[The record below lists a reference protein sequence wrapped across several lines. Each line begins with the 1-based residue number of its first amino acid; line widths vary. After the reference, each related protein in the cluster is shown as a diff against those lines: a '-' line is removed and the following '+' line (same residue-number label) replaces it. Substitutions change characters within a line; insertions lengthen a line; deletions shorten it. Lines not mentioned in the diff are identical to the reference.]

1 MWELLD
7 FGFWIL
13 DFGGGVVEWLFET
26 VAGKVSIAALWLA
39 IVGLAAV
46 VADRFAPPGSEWV
59 RKVVHIGTGNIILL
73 AWALEIPG
81 WIGVSAGVF
90 FAGVTVLS
98 NWFQLLPRIDNV
110 GRRSFG
116 TFFYA
121 VSIAVLVGWFWGIG
135 RPEFGVLGI
144 LVMTW
149 GDGLAGVIGKRFG
162 RHPYVLWDMKKSWEG
177 TLTMAIVSTIVCLL
191 VLGVSIGF
199 SSSMILIA
207 LTVGLCSAGLEAFS
221 KFGIDNLTVPIA
233 AAAIAYA
240 LVLRL

>member
-1 MWELLD
+1 
-7 FGFWIL
+7 
-13 DFGGGVVEWLFET
+13 VVEWLLET
-26 VAGKVSIAALWLA
+26 VVGKVSIAAAWLA
-39 IVGLAAV
+39 IVGLGAV
-46 VADRFAPPGSEWV
+46 VADRFAPPGSELV
-59 RKVVHIGTGNIILL
+59 RKVVHIGTGNIVLL
-73 AWALEIPG
+73 AWWLEIPG
-81 WIGVSAGVF
+81 WIGVSAGIF
-90 FAGVTVLS
+90 FALVTLLS

-110 GRRSFG
+110 GRQSFG

-121 VSIAVLVGWFWGIG
+121 VSIAVLVGWFWSVG

-162 RHPYVLWDMKKSWEG
+162 KHPYVLWDMKKSWEG

-191 VLGVSIGF
+191 ILGGTIGF
-199 SSSMILIA
+199 SFSVVLIA
-207 LTVGLCSAGLEAFS
+207 FTVGIFSAGLEAFS

-240 LVLRL
+240 LVLRS

>member
-1 MWELLD
+1 M
-7 FGFWIL
+7 
-13 DFGGGVVEWLFET
+13 EWFFET
-26 VAGKVSIAALWLA
+26 VMGKVSIAALWLA

-90 FAGVTVLS
+90 FAGVTLLS

-110 GRRSFG
+110 GRKSFG

-162 RHPYVLWDMKKSWEG
+162 KHPYVLWDMKKSWEG
-177 TLTMAIVSTIVCLL
+177 TITMAIVSTIVCLL
-191 VLGVSIGF
+191 VLRTSIEF
-199 SSSMILIA
+199 PRSMVIA
-207 LTVGLCSAGLEAFS
+207 LVVGICSAFLEAFS

-233 AAAIAYA
+233 AAAIAYG
-240 LVLRL
+240 LCQIS

>member
-1 MWELLD
+1 M
-7 FGFWIL
+7 
-13 DFGGGVVEWLFET
+13 EWFVET
-26 VAGKVSIAALWLA
+26 VMGTVMGKVSIAALWLA

-59 RKVVHIGTGNIILL
+59 RKVVHIGTGNIVLL

-90 FAGVTVLS
+90 FAGVTMLS

-121 VSIAVLVGWFWGIG
+121 VSIAVLVGCFWGIG

-177 TLTMAIVSTIVCLL
+177 SITMAIVSTVVCLL
-191 VLGVSIGF
+191 VLGSSIGF
-199 SSSMILIA
+199 SNSIFIIA
-207 LTVGLCSAGLEAFS
+207 LIVGICSASLEAFS

-233 AAAIAYA
+233 ASAIAYA
-240 LVLRL
+240 LVLRS